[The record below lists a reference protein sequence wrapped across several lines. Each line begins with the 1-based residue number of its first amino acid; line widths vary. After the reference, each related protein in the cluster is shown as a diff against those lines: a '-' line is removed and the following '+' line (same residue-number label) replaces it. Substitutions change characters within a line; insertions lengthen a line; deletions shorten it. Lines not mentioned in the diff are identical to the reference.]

1 MFMSNVRIVVNLCMS
16 DMFDRYPKLKI
27 VSAESGIG
35 WVPFIL
41 ETLEYQ
47 LDEMITEPD
56 EVSYQQR
63 RPSEYFRDHLYV
75 MFWYENVGPTKL
87 IEDIGGEQRAGRDRC
102 TAPDLPL
109 PRAKE
114 HFDTVL
120 GHLSPTSVAGCCGT
134 TPPSSIRSLSG

>member
-1 MFMSNVRIVVNLCMS
+1 MWDLFNESGAVANSTSVRARAARRWRPSAGCATGPAKTPPKRGPSGSAGLLLAQLREPAPAGGHASQMFMSNVRIVVNLCMS

-63 RPSEYFRDHLYV
+63 RPSEYFR
-75 MFWYENVGPTKL
+75 T
-87 IEDIGGEQRAGRDRC
+87 
-102 TAPDLPL
+102 
-109 PRAKE
+109 
-114 HFDTVL
+114 
-120 GHLSPTSVAGCCGT
+120 TST
-134 TPPSSIRSLSG
+134 

>member
-1 MFMSNVRIVVNLCMS
+1 MS

-87 IEDIGGEQRAGRDRC
+87 IEDIGVNNVLVETDVPHPTCLYPG
-102 TAPDLPL
+102 
-109 PRAKE
+109 AKE

-120 GHLSPTSVAGCCGT
+120 GHLSPDVRRRVLRDNAAELYQIPVGVKRG
-134 TPPSSIRSLSG
+134 